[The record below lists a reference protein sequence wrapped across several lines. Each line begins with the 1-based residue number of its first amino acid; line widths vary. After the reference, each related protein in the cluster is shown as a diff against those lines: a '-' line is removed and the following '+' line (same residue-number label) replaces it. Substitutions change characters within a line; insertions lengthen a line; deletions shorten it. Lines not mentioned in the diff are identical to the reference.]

1 MILDKLFGKDRGTT
15 KPEIENVERE
25 KIEHKLIG
33 KYLRRKGL
41 KLYAYNSMRNEL
53 KEVDITTKDAVNL
66 VPDEDGKLMPV
77 DLGLEEATVDSRHIH
92 FEALNM
98 VNAEKRLAKFKASK
112 IKELCNLRVPDPD
125 GIKLF

>member
-92 FEALNM
+92 F
-98 VNAEKRLAKFKASK
+98 
-112 IKELCNLRVPDPD
+112 
-125 GIKLF
+125 

>member
-1 MILDKLFGKDRGTT
+1 MILDKLFGKDESTT
-15 KPEIENVERE
+15 KPEMENVERE
-25 KIEHKLIG
+25 KQEYKLIG

-41 KLYAYNSMRNEL
+41 KLYAYNSLQDEL
-53 KEVDITTKDAVNL
+53 TEVDIRTKDAVHL
-66 VPDEDGKLMPV
+66 IPDENGKMAPV

-98 VNAEKRLAKFKASK
+98 VNAEKRLTRFKAGK
-112 IKELCNLRVPDPD
+112 IKELCNLRVPNPN